1 MFSLIIHYSDDC
13 WEYDEKIGSMWV
25 MLVRYGTFWY
35 KRIFCRL
42 CHQYKKIHTSIMY
55 LMNVCIML
63 KNDITY
69 NSNYAILWKM
79 LVTSSSSSKRSSSLF
94 TSSCCSSVS

>member
-42 CHQYKKIHTSIMY
+42 CHQYKKNTHIH
-55 LMNVCIML
+55 NVSYECV
-63 KNDITY
+63 Y
-69 NSNYAILWKM
+69 NVEK
-79 LVTSSSSSKRSSSLF
+79 
-94 TSSCCSSVS
+94 